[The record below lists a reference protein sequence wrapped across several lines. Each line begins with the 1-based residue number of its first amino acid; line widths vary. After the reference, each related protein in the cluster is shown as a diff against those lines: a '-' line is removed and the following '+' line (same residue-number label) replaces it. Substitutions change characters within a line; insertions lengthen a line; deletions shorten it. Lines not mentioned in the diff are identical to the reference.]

1 MSGDWEYYTN
11 GDCPNCFGKKKGCRR
26 RKRTNIVHCR
36 YRGAGSPKYYYLRDD
51 ALGFGMYQLIE
62 DRVAWSKEQRQL
74 SEFEKEQRRLADLEE
89 KRQREEAIAAKYE
102 NSLSIEERD
111 RQIRK
116 ILDQLWL
123 WPSHL
128 EKLRK
133 RFSVL
138 GLEPK
143 KIDELIKEADCKS
156 VHQWQGLDIPVSDLF
171 PGVRLGGR
179 SLLNS
184 GSGIL
189 IPIKNEEGLYIGLQL
204 RLDRPTEGKKYVWL
218 AGERKRANR
227 PSSHLQNGDLPL
239 SLHLPSF
246 NQENNQVNI
255 IGLTEGIGFKG
266 CLAALRLNIPVIGAS
281 GGNFTRS
288 AKLLRHYLDFLG
300 CNKNTQ
306 IVLFADAGSIK
317 NKSTLKIYR
326 NTIALIESWG
336 YKVKIGWWNQIE
348 KSVGDIDE
356 IEQDNLKEI
365 EYLSLNEFIATSD
378 REIRSTLRLKAVIAS
393 SIAEQKRLEGIAIR
407 KSKNNNE
414 PEKITSKNG
423 IKLYN
428 THRLTY
434 KIDHLIHDK
443 RLPNL
448 LPLLPKNGILNLK
461 SAKGSGKSHQ
471 IRGTIGSAREEGRKV
486 ISITPRIGLG
496 REQAVNWSINWID
509 DNGYTYWVEIEEE
522 LTVESHRQKGL
533 FDKDKI
539 TFKKVRVTKKVEKKT
554 KRVEEAEAIGVCW
567 DSLHKLFNSSWKD
580 ILVIVDEAESGVKHL
595 LTSSTLKGKRSMIL
609 AGLEEKLAE
618 TLASEDGM
626 VLLADADLSDI
637 SVDYFKS
644 FYPETKITTI
654 VNTHKAPS
662 PWNVELYISEK
673 AKDKVYGK
681 LIKLIAKGKRIAIPV
696 DSQKEGRALEIKLKK
711 IFPKKKIKVVDRLYT
726 QTKDGKEFVEN
737 INAKLIEEQ
746 LDILIYTPSI
756 SMGVSIDEKAF
767 DWVVGFYYGVL
778 EPSEIRQSLARYR
791 PAAPRLVWCNPRG
804 LFPDSCTLTNAK
816 EIGSY
821 IFKYNKEALEQL
833 ARYKKQKELNRD
845 PDDDEL
851 LAALLQMRDFE
862 NKEWRDIHLKTYCR
876 IIARRN
882 YSFYNLAALLE
893 HQLKEEGHR
902 VTIKNSEEKNGIGES
917 IRDIKKELNDAYIH
931 KFTTAKAI
939 SMMEASQRQK
949 RKASLTEE
957 QEIELEK
964 ALLQDQLPEV
974 DLNNFD
980 FNKKLLANRREFL
993 LANRLFW
1000 LYQNKDAAIFYDDR
1014 RWSNALDKYI
1024 EHGIFYLPDIKA
1036 LLPKIELL
1044 IELGL
1049 FELIKLD
1056 NLDKI
1061 YSKHDE
1067 SAIAFFNLALKQKER
1082 VKRIFGITI
1091 SEVSPVMTLIQNLL
1105 VKVGIKLTATRKR
1118 VNGDRQYLYQINRQA
1133 YQDKDRAIV
1142 LTALQL
1148 KYQTVRSEYLAKNEN
1163 SNAVP
1168 SAPTYIETNGVGVGQ
1183 SNVDESSQNA
1193 VPSDAIY
1200 IETDKV
1206 VMGQSNVDE
1215 QSQNAVPSV
1224 AINIETDKVGV
1235 GQLNIDSES
1244 QSAVP

>member
-1 MSGDWEYYTN
+1 MTKWIRLNGRTVDTTCDICKNLLRNDCRKKELIHCRDLSVNPIDWIFRGY
-11 GDCPNCFGKKKGCRR
+11 DKKGFAMWQHKDDAAAWSNLKAEER
-26 RKRTNIVHCR
+26 RKR
-36 YRGAGSPKYYYLRDD
+36 
-51 ALGFGMYQLIE
+51 
-62 DRVAWSKEQRQL
+62 W
-74 SEFEKEQRRLADLEE
+74 LEE
-89 KRQREEAIAAKYE
+89 RDRIKRQKQKQKEFA
-102 NSLSIEERD
+102 LSIEERD
-111 RQIRK
+111 RIIRE
-116 ILDQLWL
+116 IIDQLDL
-123 WPSHL
+123 SPSDRAKLKRDRHL
-128 EKLRK
+128 
-133 RFSVL
+133 SDHQ
-138 GLEPK
+138 
-143 KIDELIKEADCKS
+143 IDLKGYRSLK
-156 VHQWQGLDIPVSDLF
+156 QWQKLSKAVDDRLA
-171 PGVRLGGR
+171 GVKLGGR
-179 SLLNS
+179 SLLNFAK
-184 GSGIL
+184 GIFC
-189 IPIKNEEGLYIGLQL
+189 PIQNSHGLYVGFQW
-204 RLDRPTEGKKYVWL
+204 RPDNPIPGKGKYLWP
-218 AGERKRANR
+218 AGESKRDPR
-227 PSSHLQNGDLPL
+227 PSSNLANGELPL
-239 SLHLPSF
+239 S
-246 NQENNQVNI
+246 VNYPERYSDLYLI
-255 IGLTEGIGFKG
+255 EGAIGFCDSVAFKG
-266 CLAALRLNIPVIGAS
+266 HTAANFLGIPMVGAS
-281 GGNFTRS
+281 GGHFATSSETLRIELQNLK
-288 AKLLRHYLDFLG
+288 AKEIILYP
-300 CNKNTQ
+300 
-306 IVLFADAGSIK
+306 DAGDIQNPLMMTAI
-317 NKSTLKIYR
+317 NK
-326 NTIALIESWG
+326 AIELLHQWG
-336 YKVKIGWWNQIE
+336 YPVKIAWWNQVE

-356 IEQDNLKEI
+356 IDQDKLKEI
-365 EYLSLNEFIATSD
+365 EYLSWNEFIAKGNQ
-378 REIRSTLRLKAVIAS
+378 EIRSTLRLKAVIAS
-393 SIAEQKRLEGIAIR
+393 SIAEQKRLEGIARR

-567 DSLHKLFNSSWKD
+567 DSLHKLFNSSWSD

-681 LIKLIAKGKRIAIPV
+681 LVKLIAKGKRIAIPV

-816 EIGSY
+816 AIGSY

-851 LAALLQMRDFE
+851 LAALGEMRDFE

-902 VTIKNSEEKNGIGES
+902 VTLKNSEEKNGIGES

-939 SMMEASQRQK
+939 SMM
-949 RKASLTEE
+949 
-957 QEIELEK
+957 
-964 ALLQDQLPEV
+964 
-974 DLNNFD
+974 
-980 FNKKLLANRREFL
+980 
-993 LANRLFW
+993 
-1000 LYQNKDAAIFYDDR
+1000 
-1014 RWSNALDKYI
+1014 
-1024 EHGIFYLPDIKA
+1024 
-1036 LLPKIELL
+1036 
-1044 IELGL
+1044 
-1049 FELIKLD
+1049 
-1056 NLDKI
+1056 
-1061 YSKHDE
+1061 
-1067 SAIAFFNLALKQKER
+1067 
-1082 VKRIFGITI
+1082 
-1091 SEVSPVMTLIQNLL
+1091 
-1105 VKVGIKLTATRKR
+1105 
-1118 VNGDRQYLYQINRQA
+1118 
-1133 YQDKDRAIV
+1133 
-1142 LTALQL
+1142 
-1148 KYQTVRSEYLAKNEN
+1148 
-1163 SNAVP
+1163 
-1168 SAPTYIETNGVGVGQ
+1168 
-1183 SNVDESSQNA
+1183 
-1193 VPSDAIY
+1193 
-1200 IETDKV
+1200 
-1206 VMGQSNVDE
+1206 
-1215 QSQNAVPSV
+1215 
-1224 AINIETDKVGV
+1224 
-1235 GQLNIDSES
+1235 
-1244 QSAVP
+1244 